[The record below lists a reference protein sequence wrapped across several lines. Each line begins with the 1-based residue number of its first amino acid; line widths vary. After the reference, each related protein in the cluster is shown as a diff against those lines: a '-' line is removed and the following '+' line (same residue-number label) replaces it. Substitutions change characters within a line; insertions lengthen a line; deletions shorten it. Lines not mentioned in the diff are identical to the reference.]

1 MVNDLVN
8 TPFAPLTDLGR
19 ISSGVHMHNLASFC
33 LPSPPPHNDFPLQFP
48 GGSCWSDLLVIKIS
62 RSDS

>member
-19 ISSGVHMHNLASFC
+19 ISSGVHMHNLAGFC
-33 LPSPPPHNDFPLQFP
+33 LPSPLHIMTSLCNFLEEVA
-48 GGSCWSDLLVIKIS
+48 GVIF
-62 RSDS
+62 